1 MINPLG
7 LLVLKYSIFAVIYE
21 NKPGVCPACFRMAEI
36 SVYSALPSDPRT
48 SLILWM

>member
-21 NKPGVCPACFRMAEI
+21 NKPGKRPACFRMAEI
-36 SVYSALPSDPRT
+36 SVYSALPSEPRT